1 MSPRP
6 ELLRQGSQRRGRG
19 FSIGFI
25 GSTLRTSEDGG
36 GIAVRFGIAGPQ
48 GRATA
53 ELAAGQ
59 SAPLPGGGTVKVIDI
74 FVSPDGSE
82 TAAAIE
88 VTEGAE
94 PTV

>member
-48 GRATA
+48 GRTTA

-59 SAPLPGGGTVKVIDI
+59 SAPLPGGGGGQGHRYLRQPGRLRDCRG
-74 FVSPDGSE
+74 D
-82 TAAAIE
+82 
-88 VTEGAE
+88 
-94 PTV
+94 